1 LETVGKSALKVT
13 KMEGLKKY
21 DSVNGLNSAQYLEIL
36 QMGNLYNESTSEL
49 MIYAKTCQNMG
60 GIFYSEV
67 FKGLFACSP
76 FKLQNV
82 LSFEEFKKKLKVT
95 IKKQKS

>member
-1 LETVGKSALKVT
+1 
-13 KMEGLKKY
+13 MEGLKKY

-36 QMGNLYNESTSEL
+36 QMSNFYNEPTSEL

-60 GIFYSEV
+60 GMFYSEV
-67 FKGLFACSP
+67 YKGFFVCSP
-76 FKLQNV
+76 FKMQNV
-82 LSFEEFKKKLKVT
+82 LSFEEFKEKLKVT